1 MNQTRIIFFLKMV
14 IIILLLLFLKDGKI
28 DGISESLQQEFLF

>member
-1 MNQTRIIFFLKMV
+1 MV

-28 DGISESLQQEFLF
+28 DGISESLQQEFPFHNSEPVDFID